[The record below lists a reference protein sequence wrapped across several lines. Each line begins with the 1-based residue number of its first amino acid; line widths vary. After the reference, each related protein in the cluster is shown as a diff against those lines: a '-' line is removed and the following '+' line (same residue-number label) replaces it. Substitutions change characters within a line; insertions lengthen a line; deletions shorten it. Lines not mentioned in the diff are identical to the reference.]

1 MLIHLLLIRFE
12 KLERRSKMEIC
23 SRFRKEVFSLY
34 YRKSPYPDQNG
45 SCTQLT
51 YDKETDDNRALTELN
66 YMRWLVGFDTKTVIT
81 NEYDDHLI
89 QCAINNVANENLE
102 HYIGGNDNCYTN
114 KAASGCATSS
124 LSAYR
129 GRGYNAAIALQHFI
143 EDSGEGNEDV
153 IHRKWVLFSGLKKT
167 AFGGAYNSKAPK
179 YSTTI
184 AMKTLFRPYEMGEKL
199 LFTAYPPP
207 GYFPAQFVYNRF
219 SFWAPNIPD
228 RSFINISVKINDVP
242 QNITER
248 TDFLQGAGDQDKGV
262 VFSLSD
268 YGVNSYDYPYE
279 TILNKR
285 IDVKISYDKTVFDYT
300 IYPVDCSV
308 VPVRTSVPDS
318 DSYYSSNGSSDSTKK
333 KVSIGVGVSLAI
345 VLIIVVAFVCYFIFY
360 KKNNDNGESNNDEN
374 QLEDA

>member
-1 MLIHLLLIRFE
+1 MMIHLLLIRFE

-51 YDKETDDNRALTELN
+51 YDKETDDNRALIELN

-89 QCAINNVANENLE
+89 QCAINNVANGYLE
-102 HYIGGNDNCYTN
+102 HLIEENSLCYTY
-114 KAASGCATSS
+114 KASSGCYTSN
-124 LSAYR
+124 LGANL
-129 GRGYNAAIALQHFI
+129 GRNYNAAMALQRFI
-143 EDSGEGNEDV
+143 MDAGDGNKYV
-153 IHRKWVLFSGLKKT
+153 GHRNWILFSGLKET
-167 AFGGAYNSKAPK
+167 AFGGAYDSMSPK
-179 YSTTI
+179 YTTTI
-184 AMKTLFRPYEMGEKL
+184 AMKVVPWPYEAGEKL

-219 SFWAPNIPD
+219 SFWAPNIPE
-228 RSFINISVKINDVP
+228 RSYIKISVKINDVP

-262 VFSLSD
+262 VFALSG
-268 YGVNSYDYPYE
+268 YGKNSYDYPYE

-318 DSYYSSNGSSDSTKK
+318 DSFYSSSGSGDSTKK

-345 VLIIVVAFVCYFIFY
+345 VLIIVVAVVCYFIFY
-360 KKNNDNGESNNDEN
+360 KKKEDSGESNNDEN
-374 QLEDA
+374 QHDDA